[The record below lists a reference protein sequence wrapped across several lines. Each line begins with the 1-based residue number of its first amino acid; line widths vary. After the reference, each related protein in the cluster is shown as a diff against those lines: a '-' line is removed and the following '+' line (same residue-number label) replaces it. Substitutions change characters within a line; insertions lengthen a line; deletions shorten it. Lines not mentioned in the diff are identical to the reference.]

1 MSKKFSHVGQ
11 AFSQLGQAFMLP
23 IAILPVAGLLLG
35 LGGALTNKAAVGAYP
50 WLNQE
55 WLQTILKVMNFAGS
69 AVFNNLALIFS
80 LGLAVGLAKGDKGTA
95 GLAGGVA
102 YLVYTATISGLLQMF
117 SPKNTIDTGV
127 LGAIVIGCV
136 VAYLHNHYR
145 KVELPQFLGFFG
157 GSRFIPIIS
166 SLAAIVIGAIFFIIW
181 PPIQS
186 GLTSAGYAIA
196 KMGSFGSFLYG
207 FLLRLTGAVGLH
219 HTIYPMFWYTALGGT
234 ADVAGKTVVGAQ
246 NIFFA
251 QLADPNHHGLF
262 TYGTRF
268 FAGRFA
274 TMMFGLPGAALA
286 MYLCLPKRNRKTNG
300 GLYLS
305 GGLMLS
311 AALTSFLTGITEPI
325 EYTFLFVAP
334 WLYVIHAFL
343 DGCSFY
349 VADIMNIRIGNSFS
363 GGLIDYLLFGV
374 LQGRDKTNWPNVLI
388 MGVIW
393 FFLYFFVFTFC
404 IKKFHVG
411 IPGMV
416 VEDNQA
422 ADQIMAAGPKTD
434 DKLYNESCEIISA
447 LGGLD
452 NIETV
457 SACATRLRV
466 SLKDNNLVNDDVFKM
481 LGAPGVLKVA
491 GGVQAIFGGKA
502 DLYSQEINDII
513 THPDM
518 QPANNPQVDKTN
530 KSAST
535 KVETVH
541 KSEKV
546 IFKAPV
552 KGKFED
558 ITQVKDEVFSQKM
571 MGEGFAIE
579 PENGKIY
586 SPVDATVISI
596 FKTKHAIGL
605 KTKSGLEVML
615 HLGIDTVELQG
626 KPFTMKVK
634 EGEQVTPETQLIEMD
649 LEQIKDAGKDP
660 VVMTLITNS
669 NDRVSQV
676 EDIVTSGQLV
686 EPHDDVYSALTK

>member
-1 MSKKFSHVGQ
+1 MSKRFSKIGQ
-11 AFSQLGQAFMLP
+11 SFSQLGQAFMLP

-35 LGGALTNKAAVGAYP
+35 LGGALTNDAAVKAYP
-50 WLNQE
+50 WLNQM
-55 WLQTILKVMNFAGS
+55 WLQTILKVMNFAGN
-69 AVFNNLALIFS
+69 AVFSNLALIFS
-80 LGLAVGLAKGDKGTA
+80 IGLAVGLAKGDKGTA

-102 YLVYTATISGLLQMF
+102 YLVYTATISGLLQLF
-117 SPKNTIDTGV
+117 DPKNNIDTGV
-127 LGAIVIGCV
+127 LGAIVIGSV

-145 KVELPQFLGFFG
+145 KTQLPQFLGFFG

-166 SLAAIVIGAIFFIIW
+166 SLAAIVIGAIFFVIW
-181 PPIQS
+181 PPIQ
-186 GLTSAGYAIA
+186 GWLTSAGYAIA

-234 ADVAGKTVVGAQ
+234 AEVAGKTVVGAQ

-286 MYLCLPKRNRKTNG
+286 MYLCLPKKNRKTDG

-305 GGLMLS
+305 GG
-311 AALTSFLTGITEPI
+311 LTSFLTGITEPI

-404 IKKFHVG
+404 IKKFHVN
-411 IPGMV
+411 IPGMQ
-416 VEDNQA
+416 ETDDST
-422 ADQIMAAGPKTD
+422 ADAIMNNGPKTG
-434 DKLYNESCEIISA
+434 DKLYDESMDIITA
-447 LGGLD
+447 LGGMN
-452 NIETV
+452 NIQTV

-466 SLKDNNLVNDDVFKM
+466 ALKDNSKVNEGVFKK
-481 LGAPGVLKVA
+481 LGAPGVLKV
-491 GGVQAIFGGKA
+491 GGGIQAILGGKA
-502 DLYSQEINDII
+502 DIYSQEINDIMA
-513 THPDM
+513 HPDQ
-518 QPANNPQVDKTN
+518 QPAAQSVTTTN
-530 KSAST
+530 KTESVTNTKHVAKTVDLAS
-535 KVETVH
+535 
-541 KSEKV
+541 
-546 IFKAPV
+546 PV
-552 KGKFED
+552 NGKFTDLSEVND
-558 ITQVKDEVFSQKM
+558 DVFSQKM
-571 MGEGFAIE
+571 MGEGFGVQPAD
-579 PENGKIY
+579 GKIY
-586 SPVDATVISI
+586 SPVSGTVMSI
-596 FKTKHAIGL
+596 FKTKHAIGI
-605 KTKSGLEVML
+605 KTQDGLDVML
-615 HLGIDTVELQG
+615 HMGLDTVELKG
-626 KPFTMKVK
+626 KIFTIHVK
-634 EGEQVTPETQLIEMD
+634 EGDKVAVDTHLATVD
-649 LEQIKDAGKDP
+649 LDQIRDAGKDP
-660 VVMTLITNS
+660 VILTLITNT
-669 NDRVSQV
+669 NDYVDKASDLVQ
-676 EDIVTSGQLV
+676 SGEQIKV
-686 EPHDDVYSALTK
+686 HAKVFEVLTK